1 MPFWGQ
7 HFEAETQPG
16 GKVKLLE
23 IVGQS
28 FSGIGRGHIMVAVG
42 RVGDDVPETA
52 RRNGGDFLPDVG
64 INIVQ
69 KSGKTVGFGA
79 AGG

>member
-1 MPFWGQ
+1 
-7 HFEAETQPG
+7 
-16 GKVKLLE
+16 
-23 IVGQS
+23 
-28 FSGIGRGHIMVAVG
+28 MVAVG

-69 KSGKTVGFGA
+69 ESGKTVGLGA